1 MYFVSVFTCTELHI
15 DFLAQVTYPTK
26 KGGRIRVF
34 LKSGRP
40 TNLRCCVVFFELWD
54 GVSANIVTHL
64 LPSLNCH
71 LDQPLQPQTFE
82 YPTTDFIKCMFDAL
96 LEKTWTT
103 GKMWMKSN
111 PWIWCGSIRCGHF
124 IRGRTATIFS
134 VSALKKGQINC
145 NQPFLASLPLNAKAS
160 PIRIYINLTVRE
172 PAFLFIVKLH

>member
-1 MYFVSVFTCTELHI
+1 MSNAFLRFLFRFLLSYILKTQTRGQHYYNNITTVMYFVSVFTCTELHI

-103 GKMWMKSN
+103 GKMWIKSN

-134 VSALKKGQINC
+134 VSALKIRQKQIETC
-145 NQPFLASLPLNAKAS
+145 
-160 PIRIYINLTVRE
+160 
-172 PAFLFIVKLH
+172 